1 MAFIAQL
8 WIPILASAVL
18 VFVAS
23 SLIHMVFKWHNPDFR
38 KLANEDEVRAVL
50 RAGGSAP
57 GEYMIPHCGDMK
69 DMKNP
74 QFVKKFEEG
83 PVGMLTLRPNG
94 APKMGG
100 ALGMWFV
107 YTLVISGIAA
117 YVASKTLIG
126 EVNFLQVCRVVSA
139 LAFLA
144 YAGGS
149 VQAGIWM
156 GKPWGSVAKDL
167 LDGAIYAAIT
177 AMTFAWWWPR

>member
-1 MAFIAQL
+1 MTFL
-8 WIPILASAVL
+8 TDLCIPIVLSAVL

-50 RAGGSAP
+50 RAGSPAP
-57 GEYMIPHCGDMK
+57 AQYVIPHCADMK
-69 DMKNP
+69 DMKSP
-74 QFVKKFEEG
+74 ELVKKFEEG
-83 PVGMLTLRPNG
+83 PVAMLTLRPSG

-107 YTLVISGIAA
+107 YTLLISAIAA
-117 YVASKTLIG
+117 YVSSKVLPSG
-126 EVNFLQVCRVVSA
+126 ANFLQGCRVVGA
-139 LAFLA
+139 LSFLA

-156 GKPWGSVAKDL
+156 GKPWPSVAKDV
-167 LDGAIYAAIT
+167 LDGVIYAVLT
-177 AMTFAWWWPR
+177 AVTFAWLWPH